1 MTAAAAPTVEQH
13 RPGAGAAMP
22 ASSSAP
28 ATLPVPPARQ
38 APPSAPSAQAC
49 QAAAPPA
56 SDYFGRAL
64 AYAQRV
70 LDGTEVAGPY
80 ERLAARRFVD
90 DLARAGTD
98 AFPYVLDRARGG
110 RACRF
115 IELLPH
121 IKGEWARPIYVDGKV
136 SFARIRLADWQIFVE
151 LQLFGWV
158 HRDTGLRRFRRSYEE
173 VARKNA
179 KSTRAAAR
187 QLYLLAA
194 DGEPGAH
201 CYSAATTGEQ
211 AREVFDVARNMA
223 LRSPEFLARFGVE
236 VGKHDITI
244 PVMAA
249 SMRPLNAEGSTLD
262 GLNIHG
268 GVVDEVHAHKTRAVW
283 DVLDSATGARTQPLL
298 SAITTAGSDRSGI
311 CYELRDYTIKVLE
324 RVVVDESWFG
334 IVYTIDEGDVWHD
347 PACWRKANPNL
358 GVSVKV
364 DDMEAACRKALAQ
377 PSAAGNFL
385 TKRLNVWVSS
395 DSAWMDM
402 VAWERCADAT
412 LRLADFAGEP
422 CWIGMDL
429 AEKRD
434 FAALVL
440 VFRRADVWYVFPR
453 LYLNETAIEQS
464 GNAHLQGWARSGHVI
479 VTDGN
484 VTDFDIIAD
493 DLRRFC
499 GEFDV
504 REIPFDPALSR
515 YFAAKLVDE
524 GLPLVEV
531 RQAPMFFTQ
540 PLIETENI
548 VLEGKMRFDGN
559 PVFTWMV
566 SNVQVSTSRFSGLK
580 HPTRSREENKI
591 DGPVAM
597 FMALGRAMANG
608 GGPASV
614 YDEIGRAERL
624 QQSEEQAA

>member
-1 MTAAAAPTVEQH
+1 MSAAP
-13 RPGAGAAMP
+13 
-22 ASSSAP
+22 S
-28 ATLPVPPARQ
+28 
-38 APPSAPSAQAC
+38 
-49 QAAAPPA
+49 
-56 SDYFGRAL
+56 YFDRAV
-64 AYAQRV
+64 AYAERV
-70 LDGTEVAGPY
+70 VAGTEVAGPY
-80 ERLAARRFVD
+80 ELLAARRFLD

-98 AFPYVLDRARGG
+98 AFPYVLNRALGA

-121 IKGEWARPIYVDGKV
+121 IKGEWAKPIYVDGKLGY
-136 SFARIRLADWQIFVE
+136 AKIKLGDWQIFVE

-187 QLYLLAA
+187 ELYLVAA

-223 LRSPEFLARFGVE
+223 LREPEFLARFGVE

-244 PVMAA
+244 PATA
-249 SMRPLNAEGSTLD
+249 SSMKPLNAEGSTLD

-283 DVLDSATGARTQPLL
+283 DVLDSATGARSQPLL

-324 RVVVDESWFG
+324 RVVVDETWFG
-334 IVYTIDEGDVWHD
+334 IIYTLAEGDVWHD
-347 PACWRKANPNL
+347 PKVWRKANPNL
-358 GVSVKV
+358 GVSVKL

-377 PSAAGNFL
+377 PSAAGNFM
-385 TKRLNVWVSS
+385 TKRLNIWVSA
-395 DSAWMDM
+395 DTAWMDM
-402 VAWERCADAT
+402 VAWGHCADPS
-412 LRLADFAGEP
+412 LQLDDFAGEP

-440 VFRRADVWYVFPR
+440 VFQRADEWYFFPR
-453 LYLNETAIEQS
+453 LYLNEAAIEQS
-464 GNAHLQGWARSGHVI
+464 GNAHLQGWARAGHVI

-484 VTDFDIIAD
+484 VTDFDVIAA

-499 GEFDV
+499 AEFDV
-504 REIPFDPALSR
+504 REVPFDPALSR
-515 YFAAKLVDE
+515 YFATKLVEE
-524 GLPLVEV
+524 GLPLVEI
-531 RQAPMFFTQ
+531 RQAPLFFTQ
-540 PLIETENI
+540 PLIHVENL
-548 VLEGKMRFDGN
+548 VLERKLHFDGN
-559 PVFTWMV
+559 PVFTWMI
-566 SNVQVSTSRFSGLK
+566 SNVEVSVSRFSGLK
-580 HPTRSREENKI
+580 HPTKSRDENKI
-591 DGPVAM
+591 DGPVGLLM
-597 FMALGRAMANG
+597 GLGRAML
-608 GGPASV
+608 SV
-614 YDEIGRAERL
+614 EAEPQPGIVVL
-624 QQSEEQAA
+624 EPIA